1 MNFMIE
7 YFKFKIKDINLADN
21 LSNLLF
27 NLFLFYS
34 LTNFSYFIKKITKD
48 TSLYLS
54 VILFFIKDVESIL
67 LYCGNG

>member
-7 YFKFKIKDINLADN
+7 YFKFKIQDINLADN

-54 VILFFIKDVESIL
+54 VILFFIKDDESIL